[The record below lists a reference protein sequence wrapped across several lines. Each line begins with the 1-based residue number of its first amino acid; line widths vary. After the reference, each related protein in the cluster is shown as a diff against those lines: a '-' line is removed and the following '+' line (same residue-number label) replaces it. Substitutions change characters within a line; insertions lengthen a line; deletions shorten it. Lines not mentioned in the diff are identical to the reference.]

1 MATTRTGIAM
11 EFGSRGGL
19 RMRDRRHGSG
29 GYPKPGPSREFL
41 ISLVMCFPVSCMVW
55 AGIIYSAVR
64 LAR

>member
-11 EFGSRGGL
+11 EFVSRGAL
-19 RMRDRRHGSG
+19 RMRDRRHGSV

-41 ISLVMCFPVSCMVW
+41 ISLVMCFPVSCMLW
-55 AGIIYSAVR
+55 AAIIYGAFR